1 MEENL
6 FRLYRKR
13 AGYSQKEVAIA
24 LSVTTA
30 AVSSW
35 EVGRYIP
42 DPQNLKSL
50 ADLYGVTT
58 DMLLGRQQQ
67 IESTPWKQIK
77 IESELVPEEEIMI
90 PVVASLRCGFNEKGE
105 PVVFTDK
112 KPVPIS
118 WTRKWGKNIVFIDS
132 VGDSMIPTI
141 RPGDLCVCVPGD
153 AWESG
158 QIVVVDINDSDT
170 IKRIKRTPDGGI
182 DLIPDNTDFD
192 VMHLS
197 PEECERFQVRVL
209 GRIVKIIGPDL

>member
-13 AGYSQKEVAIA
+13 AGYTQKEAADA
-24 LSVTTA
+24 LNVTTA

-42 DPQNLKSL
+42 DPQNLKAL

-58 DMLLGRQQQ
+58 DILLGRT
-67 IESTPWKQIK
+67 TPLDTFGRKIDIK
-77 IESELVPEEEIMI
+77 PELVSEDEVMI
-90 PVVASLRCGFNEKGE
+90 PVVASLRCGFDETGM
-105 PVVFTDK
+105 PCVFTDK
-112 KPVPIS
+112 KPVPVS
-118 WTRKWGKNIVFIDS
+118 WTRRWGKNILYVEA
-132 VGDSMIPTI
+132 VGDSMAPTI
-141 RPGDLCVCVPGD
+141 TPGDLCICIPGD
-153 AWESG
+153 SWESG

-170 IKRIKRTPDGGI
+170 IKRITRSKDGGI

-197 PEECERFQVRVL
+197 PEDCERFQVRIL
-209 GRIVKIIGPDL
+209 GRIVKVIGPDL